1 MILFKK
7 QTTFDFIGRRR
18 IAIAV
23 SMILIAITMVSLF
36 VRGLN
41 LGLDFTGGT
50 LVELSYAESIEIS
63 DVRTQLAAANF
74 ADAVVQHF
82 GTARD
87 VMVRIPLQEGKDSAV
102 LSNTVVQV
110 LHNARDEVVVESRP
124 GQRQQCTTGGS
135 KTIVDCNLQVRR
147 VEFVGPQI
155 GDELVE
161 KGGLALLYTLI
172 AILIYVLIRFEWRFA
187 VGSTVAVAH
196 DVLLTFGFF
205 SFTQIEFSLPV
216 LAAILAV
223 LGYSLNDTIV
233 VFDRIRE
240 NFRRMRKAK
249 VPDIMN
255 ASINQT
261 LARTIITSG
270 TTMLTVLALFFL
282 GGEII
287 HGFST
292 ALIAGIIVGTYSSI
306 YIATP
311 TVLALGISR
320 QDMLPVKKEGAEP
333 SRPSGQNPPII

>member
-1 MILFKK
+1 MNFFQE

-18 IAIAV
+18 IAIAI
-23 SMILIAITMVSLF
+23 SMLLIVITMVSF
-36 VRGLN
+36 FTRGLK

-50 LVELSYAESIEIS
+50 LVEFSYAEPVEVS
-63 DVRTQLAAANF
+63 DVRAQLAASDF
-74 ADAVVQHF
+74 SDAVVQHF

-87 VMVRIPLQEGKDSAV
+87 VMVRIPLQQGKDSAV
-102 LSNTVVQV
+102 LSNTVIEV
-110 LHNARDEVVVESRP
+110 LRSANEEVVVESRP
-124 GQRQQCTTGGS
+124 GQQQRCTRGGS
-135 KTIVDCNLQVRR
+135 KTVVDCNLQVRR
-147 VEFVGPQI
+147 VEFVGPQV

-172 AILIYVLIRFEWRFA
+172 GILIYVLFRFEWRFA
-187 VGSTVAVAH
+187 IGSIVAVAH
-196 DVLLTFGFF
+196 DVLITFGFF
-205 SFTQIEFSLPV
+205 SLTQIEFSLPV

-240 NFRRMRKAK
+240 NFRRMRKAR
-249 VPDIMN
+249 VPEIMN

-261 LARTIITSG
+261 LSRTIVTSG

-287 HGFST
+287 HAFSI
-292 ALIAGIIVGTYSSI
+292 ALIVGIIVGTYSSI

-320 QDMLPVKKEGAEP
+320 QDMLPVKKEGAQPSEP
-333 SRPSGQNPPII
+333 

>member
-1 MILFKK
+1 MIFFEK
-7 QTTFDFIGRRR
+7 QTKFDFIGRRR
-18 IAIAV
+18 LAIAI
-23 SMILIAITMVSLF
+23 SMILIAITAVSFF

-50 LVELSYAESIEIS
+50 LVEVSYAEPVEVS
-63 DVRTQLAAANF
+63 DVRAQLADGNF
-74 ADAVVQHF
+74 PDAVVQQF

-87 VMVRIPLQEGKDSAV
+87 VMIRIPLQSSKDSAV
-102 LSNTVVQV
+102 LSNTVIDV
-110 LHNARDEVVVESRP
+110 LRKVRDEVLVESRP
-124 GQRQQCTTGGS
+124 GQRQQCTRGGS
-135 KTIVDCNLQVRR
+135 KTVVDCNLQVRR
-147 VEFVGPQI
+147 VEFVGPQV

-172 AILIYVLIRFEWRFA
+172 AILIYVIVRFEWRFA
-187 VGSTVAVAH
+187 IGSIVAVAH

-205 SFTQIEFSLPV
+205 SLTQIEFSLPV

-240 NFRRMRKAK
+240 NFRRMRKAR
-249 VPDIMN
+249 VPEIMN

-261 LARTIITSG
+261 LSRTIITST
-270 TTMLTVLALFFL
+270 TTMFTVLALFFL

-287 HGFST
+287 HAFST
-292 ALIAGIIVGTYSSI
+292 ALIVGIIVGTYSSI

-320 QDMLPVKKEGAEP
+320 QDMVPVKKEGAQP
-333 SRPSGQNPPII
+333 SAP

>member
-1 MILFKK
+1 MIFFEK
-7 QTTFDFIGRRR
+7 QTKFDFIGGRRLA
-18 IAIAV
+18 IAI
-23 SMILIAITMVSLF
+23 SMILIAITAVSFF

-50 LVELSYAESIEIS
+50 LVEVSYAEPVEVS
-63 DVRTQLAAANF
+63 DVRAQLADGNF
-74 ADAVVQHF
+74 PDAVVQQF

-87 VMVRIPLQEGKDSAV
+87 VMIRIPLQSSKDSAV
-102 LSNTVVQV
+102 LSNTVIDV
-110 LHNARDEVVVESRP
+110 LRKVRDEVLVESRP
-124 GQRQQCTTGGS
+124 GQRQQCTRGGS
-135 KTIVDCNLQVRR
+135 KTVVDCNLQVRR
-147 VEFVGPQI
+147 VEFVGPQV

-172 AILIYVLIRFEWRFA
+172 AILIYVIVRFEWRFA
-187 VGSTVAVAH
+187 IGSIVAVAH

-205 SFTQIEFSLPV
+205 SLTQIEFSLPV

-240 NFRRMRKAK
+240 NFRRMRKAR
-249 VPDIMN
+249 VPEIMN
-255 ASINQT
+255 TSINQT
-261 LARTIITSG
+261 LSRTIITST
-270 TTMLTVLALFFL
+270 TTMFTVLSLFFL

-287 HGFST
+287 HAFST
-292 ALIAGIIVGTYSSI
+292 ALIVGIIVGTYSSI

-320 QDMLPVKKEGAEP
+320 QDMLPVKKEGAQP
-333 SRPSGQNPPII
+333 SAP